1 MPTSL
6 QRILNTPQTAIGK
19 GKVGEP
25 PQDPPGQE
33 GVIIR
38 AAVFFDGTLNNRT
51 NTNKRISQPGIL
63 KVTPDGEGSSYG
75 NYYSNVAI
83 LEYMNLKKEPTK
95 HEVSVYIE
103 GIGTT
108 DFSEE
113 KKKAGV
119 ADAENG
125 VDDTPGKSFGTG
137 DTGIPA
143 KVTKGINKLKKEIK
157 RAYNDQDQ
165 YIKQLIIDVFG
176 FSRGAAAARHFV
188 SRRNAL
194 RGPWKNQQGRPLE
207 LIINFVG
214 LFETVSSFDD
224 GTMAGNVTQNLTE
237 GTFEDDVK
245 ELGLAMHGIPK
256 RVVHLTAA
264 DEIRNNFSLTT
275 ITTSLRAKVGFELSL
290 PGVHS
295 DVGGGYVERGQGALN
310 KEVRRI
316 RDEEEKS
323 RLIAEGWY
331 TDGTNGTKNQFV
343 PTYESMKVF
352 GYSATLWEDGVR
364 FLTTEY
370 QYVPLYLMLG
380 LATKKGGAGEHRAME
395 FEDLDLA
402 KNAGYRVPKPLL
414 SLRDYFAD
422 YVRANAQRTN
432 SQVMKYRS
440 TAERKMVRN
449 QYLHR
454 SHRSPSEGPIVYL
467 ANKPT
472 SDDTR
477 VIIDDSKIAEKA
489 IAAPAEKGWDWTAD
503 KAEQGWKWT
512 TGKPGQAK
520 EAAKGATKGAA
531 QRVRDALSK
540 K

>member
-25 PQDPPGQE
+25 HQDPSGHQ
-33 GVIIR
+33 GVTIR

-83 LEYMNLKKEPTK
+83 LEYMNLKKDKFK

-119 ADAENG
+119 PDAENG
-125 VDDTPGKSFGTG
+125 TDDTPGKSFGTG

-143 KVTKGINKLKKEIK
+143 KVTKGINKLKKEVSG
-157 RAYNDQDQ
+157 AYKDQEQ
-165 YIKQLIIDVFG
+165 YIKKLIIDVFG

-194 RGPWKNQQGRPLE
+194 RGPWKNQRGRPLE
-207 LIINFVG
+207 LVINFVG

-224 GTMAGNVTQNLTE
+224 GTMVGNIAQDLTE
-237 GTFEDDVK
+237 GAFLDDVK
-245 ELGLAMHGIPK
+245 ELGLALHGIPK

-264 DEIRNNFSLTT
+264 DEIRSNFSLTT
-275 ITTSLRAKVGFELSL
+275 ITTSLRAGVGFELSL

-295 DVGGGYVERGQGALN
+295 DVGGGYVEPGQGALN

-316 RDEEEKS
+316 RDEEEKR

-343 PTYESMKVF
+343 PTFESKKVY
-352 GYSATLWEDGVR
+352 GYSLKLWEDGVR

-380 LATKKGGAGEHRAME
+380 LATKTGGAGAHEAMQ
-395 FEDLDLA
+395 FESLELA
-402 KNAGYRVPKPLL
+402 KNAGYRVPSPLV
-414 SLRDYFAD
+414 SLRDYFAS
-422 YVRANAQRTN
+422 YVRANAGRTD
-432 SQVMKYRS
+432 SLKMKFR
-440 TAERKMVRN
+440 TVAERNMVRN

-454 SHRSPSEGPIVYL
+454 SHRSPTEGPITYA
-467 ANKPT
+467 ANRGASGDRRT
-472 SDDTR
+472 
-477 VIIDDSKIAEKA
+477 IIDDSKMVAKP
-489 IAAPAEKGWDWTAD
+489 IAAPAERGWDWT
-503 KAEQGWKWT
+503 
-512 TGKPGQAK
+512 TGKAGQGQK
-520 EAAKGATKGAA
+520 AAKGAA
-531 QRVRDALSK
+531 QRVRDALLK
-540 K
+540 R